1 MKILGIETSCDETAL
16 AVIEA
21 GGDRSPH
28 FNVLKNVIA
37 SQIDV
42 HKEYGGVVPGLAK
55 REHTKN
61 LIPVLYQILEVKSQ
75 KSKVKTTTQN
85 SKLKEVEKILERY
98 PEMLEEFKKKITPLE
113 KPNINLIAV
122 THGPGLEPAL
132 WVGVN
137 FARALSALWDIPLI
151 GVDHME
157 GHIAVNLLQYGKSK
171 FENPNTKQTPNSKTQ
186 ITNIRMSRIRSAGS
200 QSPEFVEGRS
210 EKLDFPAVALAVS
223 GGHTQ
228 LILVKNWMDYELL
241 GETLDDAAGEAF
253 DKVARMLEL
262 PFPGGPEIEKLAA
275 KGNPNAIKFPRPMLN
290 QKNYNFSFSGLKT
303 AVLYYLRDK
312 NMLNNDINN
321 K

>member
-1 MKILGIETSCDETAL
+1 MRILGIETSCDETAL
-16 AVIEA
+16 ALVEA
-21 GGDRSPH
+21 NGKNPPV
-28 FNVLKNVIA
+28 FNVLKNVIS

-42 HKEYGGVVPGLAK
+42 HKEYGGVVPSLAR
-55 REHTKN
+55 REHAKN
-61 LIPVLYQILEVKSQ
+61 LIPALYEALELDYKNYKLQITNYKQ
-75 KSKVKTTTQN
+75 ITN
-85 SKLKEVEKILERY
+85 SKFKIQKPNNLKSNTYNLLSRY
-98 PEMLEEFKKKITPLE
+98 PEMLEEFKKKIVPLPR
-113 KPNINLIAV
+113 PNLNLIAV

-157 GHIAVNLLQYGKSK
+157 GHIAVNLLQYGNSK
-171 FENPNTKQTPNSKTQ
+171 FETRNTKQTPNSKTQ

-262 PFPGGPEIEKLAA
+262 PFPGQPKI
-275 KGNPNAIKFPRPMLN
+275 
-290 QKNYNFSFSGLKT
+290 
-303 AVLYYLRDK
+303 
-312 NMLNNDINN
+312 
-321 K
+321 